1 MAFRSTDLVFS
12 NRDLDNRLKKFN
24 ARIKAAAKTLGR
36 DSTTLRDLGVA
47 ANGLAMQI
55 PDMVKVL
62 WVTSYNG
69 TEVPV
74 HQLSRSSRLLGNLSQ
89 ATLDFINQ
97 TLNTVEQTTIT
108 SEMSKIGST
117 LGVNYRT
124 KVGKE
129 KIRTKV
135 TADSIAKK
143 NMNSKDANVAMT
155 WNGWNTQA
163 KLTGRMD
170 IFDYVKNMIA
180 ESRYTPEDFWF
191 HIDELLEESRKLVEE
206 WEDEIDALE
215 TERTNLILEISEME
229 EERSATT
236 GYDFD
241 NSEIHKA
248 QTRLQEV
255 EDQLMMTR
263 INLETLREGMKD
275 TEMTRKKTL

>member
-24 ARIKAAAKTLGR
+24 ARIKAAAKTLGE
-36 DSTTLRDLGVA
+36 DSTTLRDLRNA

-62 WVTSYNG
+62 YVTSYNG

-74 HQLSRSSRLLGNLSQ
+74 HQLSRSSRLLGNLDQ
-89 ATLDFINQ
+89 VTLDYINK
-97 TLNTVEQTTIT
+97 TLDTVEQTTIT

-129 KIRTKV
+129 KIRTKI
-135 TADSIAKK
+135 TADSIKKK
-143 NMNSKDANVAMT
+143 NMNSNDANVALAWGGTNTVTELIGRPDLLDYIMT
-155 WNGWNTQA
+155 
-163 KLTGRMD
+163 M
-170 IFDYVKNMIA
+170 MA
-180 ESRYTPEDFWF
+180 ESRYTPEDFYF
-191 HIDELLEESRKLVEE
+191 YINEIQKGASEQIEE

-215 TERTNLILEISEME
+215 KERTNLILEVSEME
-229 EERSATT
+229 EERSATA

-241 NSEIHKA
+241 NSEIHKT

-255 EDQLMMTR
+255 EDQLMKTR
-263 INLETLREGMKD
+263 IHLERLREGKKGVDMFS
-275 TEMTRKKTL
+275 KKTL